1 MLKIRIEKAF
11 NGECIWLHFGEEK
24 KTNIIIDSGP
34 AMFVNGFREVIE
46 TIKNRNEKV
55 DLLIFTH
62 IDNDHILGFNNYIK
76 NNDCSI
82 IKKIWLNGN
91 GISVYKKNQLLSPK
105 NVGTLVD
112 EIKKKKIFLET
123 LVYEGYEEEINEAKL
138 KVISPQKEALIN
150 VAELVDK
157 YNLNGSIEYVKS
169 LDSLYLEDSYDEE
182 NTSTNKA
189 SIAFIFEYNNKK
201 IAFLGDAVATDI
213 INGFDKYYKNSKVDI
228 VKIAHHGSKRNTNC
242 ELIKKLG
249 AHNFII
255 SKKSIVHKE
264 TIARIVNCCEKSTI
278 YCNYNWWDSVGY
290 FNKNDKLNY
299 IDNNKLTILEKNLIE
314 IVDGEDI

>member
-1 MLKIRIEKAF
+1 MYKMLEIRIEKAF

-112 EIKKKKIFLET
+112 EIKKKK
-123 LVYEGYEEEINEAKL
+123 
-138 KVISPQKEALIN
+138 
-150 VAELVDK
+150 
-157 YNLNGSIEYVKS
+157 
-169 LDSLYLEDSYDEE
+169 
-182 NTSTNKA
+182 
-189 SIAFIFEYNNKK
+189 
-201 IAFLGDAVATDI
+201 
-213 INGFDKYYKNSKVDI
+213 
-228 VKIAHHGSKRNTNC
+228 R
-242 ELIKKLG
+242 
-249 AHNFII
+249 
-255 SKKSIVHKE
+255 
-264 TIARIVNCCEKSTI
+264 
-278 YCNYNWWDSVGY
+278 
-290 FNKNDKLNY
+290 
-299 IDNNKLTILEKNLIE
+299 
-314 IVDGEDI
+314 